1 MTGIAVDIG
10 ECRLDGD
17 DNVAVEAA
25 WSWLC
30 DEERARAA
38 EFVFEHDR
46 CRFVRAR
53 GYLRSRLA
61 ARLRLSPRDVPI
73 AVGADGKPFVE
84 GHDLSFNLSHSGAH
98 AVLAISAAGEV
109 GIDLE
114 VEDRGDGLG
123 GQIDGLVD
131 LCMTGQEQAALA
143 ASPPERRVRRF
154 LSYWTAKEARM
165 KLSGEG
171 FALDPLQ
178 ISLELAKGRP
188 VGYRRPRGRRADLRF
203 VPLSR
208 PDAICCL
215 AVWRDARDAA
225 PSVAGEFR

>member
-1 MTGIAVDIG
+1 MKETAVDIG

-17 DNVAVEAA
+17 EDIAIEAA
-25 WSWLC
+25 WSWLST
-30 DEERARAA
+30 EERARAA
-38 EFVFEHDR
+38 EFVFERDR

-53 GYLRSRLA
+53 GYLRSRLG
-61 ARLRLSPRDVPI
+61 ARLGLSPRDVPI
-73 AVGADGKPFVE
+73 AIGADGKPFVE
-84 GHDLSFNLSHSGAH
+84 GYDLSFNLSHSGAH
-98 AVLAISAAGEV
+98 AVLAISAAGAV

-114 VEDRGDGLG
+114 VEDRADGLG
-123 GQIDGLVD
+123 SQIDGLAD
-131 LCMTGQEQAALA
+131 LCMTGEEQAALA
-143 ASPPERRVRRF
+143 AASPERRVQRF

-178 ISLELAKGRP
+178 ISLELSKGRP

-208 PDAICCL
+208 PDAVCCV
-215 AVWRDARDAA
+215 AVWRGGCAADA
-225 PSVAGEFR
+225 SVAG